1 MFAYFSDD
9 EVTIYLDFSSISEVD
24 MARKF
29 IQRISDGFIMKE
41 IIRWAITL
49 KDQDRVIGIYDPRP
63 RARGTII

>member
-1 MFAYFSDD
+1 
-9 EVTIYLDFSSISEVD
+9 